1 MSNNLLVVIDDVLY
15 SLLIRLSSSKFCEVL
30 FWDAVKLQIV
40 ILLSLGLGFA
50 VTYLLPSLL

>member
-15 SLLIRLSSSKFCEVL
+15 SLLIRLSSPKFCEVL

>member
-1 MSNNLLVVIDDVLY
+1 MLNNLLVVIDDVLY